1 MTAITTATMTLTDL
15 DKKPGRPAGQKR
27 QALSQWVSA
36 HHQFTM
42 GQLVRGLGWTVRDA
56 NDTIRRAIDRK
67 ELTVAD
73 KVPQP
78 GCKRKVALYASTDPM
93 GGQALGAAMA
103 SWAR

>member
-1 MTAITTATMTLTDL
+1 MTATLTMTAL

-27 QALSQWVSA
+27 QALSQWVSTN
-36 HHQFTM
+36 HQFTM
-42 GQLVRGLGWTVRDA
+42 GQLVRGLGWSICDA
-56 NDTIRRAIDRK
+56 DNAIRRAIARK

-78 GCKRKVALYASTDPM
+78 GCKRKVALYARPDLM

-103 SWAR
+103 GWAR

>member
-1 MTAITTATMTLTDL
+1 MTTTMTMTAL

-27 QALSQWVSA
+27 QALSQWVTA
-36 HHQFTM
+36 HEHFTM
-42 GQLVRGLGWTVRDA
+42 GQLVRGLGWTMKEADNA
-56 NDTIRRAIDRK
+56 ICRAIARK

-78 GCKRKVALYASTDPM
+78 GCKRKVALYARPDPM

>member
-1 MTAITTATMTLTDL
+1 MTTMTISAL

-42 GQLVRGLGWTVRDA
+42 GQLVRGLGWSMCDA
-56 NDTIRRAIDRK
+56 NNVIRRAMAAKQIK
-67 ELTVAD
+67 VVD
-73 KVPQP
+73 KIEQP
-78 GCKRKVALYASTDPM
+78 GCKRKVALYARPDWVS
-93 GGQALGAAMA
+93 GQALGAAMA

>member
-1 MTAITTATMTLTDL
+1 MTATTTATMTLTDL

-27 QALSQWVSA
+27 QALSQWVST

-42 GQLVRGLGWTVRDA
+42 GQLVRGLGWTICDA
-56 NDTIRRAIDRK
+56 DNAIRRAIARK
-67 ELTVAD
+67 ELAVAD

-78 GCKRKVALYASTDPM
+78 GCKRKVALYARPDLLS
-93 GGQALGAAMA
+93 GQALGATMA

>member
-1 MTAITTATMTLTDL
+1 MMMAN
-15 DKKPGRPAGQKR
+15 KKPGRPTGQKR
-27 QALSQWVSA
+27 QALSQWVST
-36 HHQFTM
+36 HQRFTM
-42 GQLVRGLGWTVRDA
+42 GQLVRGLGWSVRDA
-56 NDTIRRAIDRK
+56 NDTIRRAIDRQ

-78 GCKRKVALYASTDPM
+78 GCKRKVALYAQPCTV

>member
-1 MTAITTATMTLTDL
+1 MLV

-27 QALSQWVSA
+27 QALSQWVST
-36 HHQFTM
+36 HQRFTM
-42 GQLVRGLGWTVRDA
+42 GQLVRGLGWTMKEADNA
-56 NDTIRRAIDRK
+56 IFRAIARK

-78 GCKRKVALYASTDPM
+78 GCKRKVALYARPDLM

-103 SWAR
+103 GWAR

>member
-1 MTAITTATMTLTDL
+1 MTPTIC
-15 DKKPGRPAGQKR
+15 DKKPGRPAGEKR
-27 QALSQWVSA
+27 QALSQWVSV
-36 HHQFTM
+36 HSQFTM
-42 GQLVRGLGWTVRDA
+42 GQLVRGMGWTLRDA

-78 GCKRKVALYASTDPM
+78 GCKRKVALYARPDGH

-103 SWAR
+103 AWAR

>member
-1 MTAITTATMTLTDL
+1 MTATLTMTAL

-27 QALSQWVSA
+27 QALSQWVTA
-36 HHQFTM
+36 HERFTM

-78 GCKRKVALYASTDPM
+78 GCKRKVALYARPDLM
-93 GGQALGAAMA
+93 VGQALGAAMA